1 MSNRYVS
8 TSDSDEWKN
17 KYLESLEKL
26 EASEEN
32 YDHKI
37 NLLRRGLVRVS
48 LAADGVDPALDHL
61 MNELRDLLRTS
72 QAIEDLEPL
81 LENIEIAVR
90 QLDEEKEKCHDELL
104 QSFESLAQQLS
115 LLEVPRR
122 TKSKIKKFSASV
134 ADALQEER
142 KHGQLLN
149 EYCLI
154 QAESFESL
162 RDTLE
167 KLKQEKRN
175 DSIFKKWLHK
185 DAEKESEKEIHPD
198 EEDAEL
204 GSAELEDIT
213 AAPKIEPEQNNLSV
227 ERDLEQRPLSRHVKD
242 FAENLL
248 ESYEG
253 EAVRERV
260 GGVMLTLLD
269 QLVIPADLKER
280 EQSIRQK
287 ICEGI
292 RWPQVPNTLSEAVS
306 LVSRSQ
312 LELQKETTLFLHDLS
327 GRLVDIEKFLVLNEQ
342 VTSDRNTNSNQLAD
356 TVNEH
361 IQSIHANLEQ
371 FHNVTDLKQ
380 SIHQQINFISEAMDR
395 YKQKER
401 SIVSDSDKEIR
412 FLKQRLDALE
422 QESNRLK
429 ASIEEQGEKAY
440 IDPLTEIPNRLAY
453 EKRGTEE
460 HSRWQRYGAP
470 LSLAVA
476 DIDFFKQ
483 VNDRYGHIAGDKVL
497 KVIAKL
503 LAEGLREADFICRYG
518 GEEFV
523 IIFPETQ
530 GDDAFDV
537 LEKVREKIASC
548 PFHFKKNPV
557 QITVSFGV
565 SQFNQG
571 DNLITVFKR
580 ADKALYEAKG
590 GGRNKVV
597 MA

>member
-227 ERDLEQRPLSRHVKD
+227 ERNLEQRPLSRHVKD

-395 YKQKER
+395 YKRKER